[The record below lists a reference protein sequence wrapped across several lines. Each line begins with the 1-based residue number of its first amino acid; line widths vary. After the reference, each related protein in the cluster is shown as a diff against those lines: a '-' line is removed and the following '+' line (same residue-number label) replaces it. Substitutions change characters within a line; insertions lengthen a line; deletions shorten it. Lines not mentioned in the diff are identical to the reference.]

1 MRYAARSYVALARI
15 TKKEER
21 RRRRQS
27 KNVLA
32 SKYSRPFETLLYWWR
47 RFEQQKP
54 HLVSH
59 RGRGRGRDCF
69 RLLHNTQ

>member
-1 MRYAARSYVALARI
+1 MRTRRAHMSLWQALQ
-15 TKKEER
+15 KKEER
-21 RRRRQS
+21 RRRQL

-47 RFEQQKP
+47 NFEQQKP

-59 RGRGRGRDCF
+59 RGRGGGRDCF
-69 RLLHNTQ
+69 RLLHNAQ